1 MSEYP
6 GEDQICKTIDLLMYM
21 VIDIGCIQ
29 KLVVQVVFHTHW
41 GDGMEM
47 NSSLSL
53 RCLATF
59 PGLILPLLHL
69 TFDTMQPLLQLVIG
83 SSIVMEPCD

>member
-1 MSEYP
+1 MQNNRPTYVHGYRHRLHS
-6 GEDQICKTIDLLMYM
+6 
-21 VIDIGCIQ
+21 VIGCASG
-29 KLVVQVVFHTHW
+29 LPHTLAGS
-41 GDGMEM
+41 GDGRDM

>member
-1 MSEYP
+1 MQNNRPTYVHGYRHRLHS
-6 GEDQICKTIDLLMYM
+6 
-21 VIDIGCIQ
+21 VIGCASG
-29 KLVVQVVFHTHW
+29 LPHTLAGS
-41 GDGMEM
+41 GDGRDM

-59 PGLILPLLHL
+59 PGIILPLLHL
-69 TFDTMQPLLQLVIG
+69 TFDTMQPLLQLAIG